1 MALSKFTIEL
11 DQAAIKDLVTNPHG
25 LVATRVLTE
34 AAVIVTRSAKIRAPI
49 ADFTGV
55 NQPPPGTLYDSIAWD
70 IGSDEEGL
78 YATIHAIY
86 YDIFLEKPARQM
98 KRPKRTLRN
107 ALHDMPRIL

>member
-11 DQAAIKDLVTNPHG
+11 DEAAIKDLVTNPHG

-34 AAVIVTRSAKIRAPI
+34 AATVVTRSAKNRAPI

-70 IGSDEEGL
+70 MGSDEEGL
-78 YATIHAIY
+78 YARVHAIY
-86 YDIFLEKPARQM
+86 YDVFLEKPARQM
-98 KRPKRTLRN
+98 TRAKRTLRN